1 MQHFLFNKK
10 NLLYKK
16 KILYIVANS
25 SVNHH
30 NISWQAI
37 KHFYFDKNKQTVDT
51 LIKEIS
57 LNKNYNILISSENL
71 ENLKF
76 SNQFNKFIINI
87 KKNHNIKIVW
97 AIREQF
103 SYSLSL
109 LSMLLN
115 KGAYLKN
122 FDLFIDSILKK
133 GKFNFKPYT
142 FWFDYYE
149 QYKNIC
155 KTFKVNKKNILLI
168 TYSKKQNIFEEFCKK
183 LSIKIRVNKNFYY
196 KNVSKSLF
204 QNYKN
209 IKNFIK
215 NIINYKKNFFNKSIT
230 NDKSL
235 FFYIN
240 KKKKFFFRK
249 KDFLIKKIIV
259 KNYFKNSNLKLFKTF
274 RVSQKKIRDFYN
286 EY

>member
-76 SNQFNKFIINI
+76 SNEFNKFIINI

-133 GKFNFKPYT
+133 GKLTLNL
-142 FWFDYYE
+142 
-149 QYKNIC
+149 
-155 KTFKVNKKNILLI
+155 ILFGLI
-168 TYSKKQNIFEEFCKK
+168 IMSN
-183 LSIKIRVNKNFYY
+183 IKIF
-196 KNVSKSLF
+196 
-204 QNYKN
+204 
-209 IKNFIK
+209 
-215 NIINYKKNFFNKSIT
+215 
-230 NDKSL
+230 
-235 FFYIN
+235 
-240 KKKKFFFRK
+240 
-249 KDFLIKKIIV
+249 V
-259 KNYFKNSNLKLFKTF
+259 KHLK
-274 RVSQKKIRDFYN
+274 
-286 EY
+286 

>member
-1 MQHFLFNKK
+1 M
-10 NLLYKK
+10 
-16 KILYIVANS
+16 
-25 SVNHH
+25 
-30 NISWQAI
+30 
-37 KHFYFDKNKQTVDT
+37 
-51 LIKEIS
+51 
-57 LNKNYNILISSENL
+57 
-71 ENLKF
+71 
-76 SNQFNKFIINI
+76 IN
-87 KKNHNIKIVW
+87 
-97 AIREQF
+97 
-103 SYSLSL
+103 
-109 LSMLLN
+109 
-115 KGAYLKN
+115 
-122 FDLFIDSILKK
+122 
-133 GKFNFKPYT
+133 
-142 FWFDYYE
+142 E

-204 QNYKN
+204 QNDKN
-209 IKNFIK
+209 IKNWIK

-240 KKKKFFFRK
+240 KKKKFFFSK
-249 KDFLIKKIIV
+249 KDILIKKIIV